1 MHICSFLIP
10 EAKTTELVQLREG
23 TFYDPAPSSQTAAVF
38 RIGHC
43 EQRRDVTCTQSTA
56 DFLCVVGPISQY
68 AIGTTA
74 RPTRRPCSGGMAS
87 SSGNA
92 WVESWQFAPV
102 SSIANGMPR
111 PSQIR
116 LARSVG
122 FAPVCGP
129 QKLLAPNNYQQ
140 PHGTSRSGH
149 YEKANSATRS
159 ESGPKFRHAANRV
172 NAANKSF
179 QNRNPIVSAA
189 SARECHFGVR
199 TEYL

>member
-1 MHICSFLIP
+1 G
-10 EAKTTELVQLREG
+10 G
-23 TFYDPAPSSQTAAVF
+23 T
-38 RIGHC
+38 
-43 EQRRDVTCTQSTA
+43 
-56 DFLCVVGPISQY
+56 
-68 AIGTTA
+68 
-74 RPTRRPCSGGMAS
+74 AS

-92 WVESWQFAPV
+92 WVESRQFAPV

-111 PSQIR
+111 PSQIKWR
-116 LARSVG
+116 LLPRVARSVG

-129 QKLLAPNNYQQ
+129 QKRLAANNYQQ

-149 YEKANSATRS
+149 HEKAHSATRS

-172 NAANKSF
+172 NAANKSC

-199 TEYL
+199 TEYLCGKLDRINEGDQPAASPFRLGIAS